1 MFFKL
6 LDAVGPYICIAKTHV
21 DIISDF
27 SQSFIK
33 QLTELAK
40 KHSFLLFEDRLF
52 FVCLVRTKL
61 VKFMFTRYLFM
72 SNLFLYCWMVVIQ
85 QWKIFMHYNKDN
97 SFMQYVLSIWNWL
110 WYFVENLETL
120 GTQSDISMK
129 EGCIRFVPGQ
139 TLSTVTLSLVM
150 VWYRVSRG

>member
-1 MFFKL
+1 MYSQDPCWHHLGL
-6 LDAVGPYICIAKTHV
+6 LPELHQTTDRTSQKT
-21 DIISDF
+21 
-27 SQSFIK
+27 
-33 QLTELAK
+33 QLP
-40 KHSFLLFEDRLF
+40 
-52 FVCLVRTKL
+52 FVWRQVVLCLVRTKL